1 VDRENGGEEVGLR
14 LAASA
19 ALAAALAACLAAP
32 AAAATVTA
40 QVQAKV
46 IKPLT
51 IESRQDLDLGTIVL
65 GPGNWSGAVVKLSQN
80 GNLTCPADVT
90 CAGATKVAI
99 YNLTGSNGEIA
110 ALNVP
115 NVTMVNQ
122 LDSSQTLTLVPDNN
136 PTVQF
141 TNSGNPGKDVDI
153 GGSVTLNS
161 TTAGG
166 TYVGTFNVTADYQ

>member
-1 VDRENGGEEVGLR
+1 MGLR

-19 ALAAALAACLAAP
+19 ALAAAVAAGLGSP
-32 AAAATVTA
+32 ATAATVTA

-90 CAGATKVAI
+90 CAGATHVAI
-99 YNLTGSNGEIA
+99 YNLTGSNGETA
-110 ALNVP
+110 AINVP
-115 NVTMVNQ
+115 KVTMVNQ
-122 LDSSQTLTLVPDNN
+122 LDSSKSLTLLPDND

-141 TNSGNPGKDVDI
+141 TNSGNAGVSVNI
-153 GGSVTLNS
+153 GGSVTLDS
-161 TTAGG
+161 TTPGG